1 MFRELTHYC
10 IMETEWEGKK
20 LIQVSPLVLLRP
32 VSEESLSEFF
42 GPGNVP
48 EQSDSA
54 SSET

>member
-1 MFRELTHYC
+1 VFRELTHYC
-10 IMETEWEGKK
+10 IVETEWEGNK

-32 VSEESLSEFF
+32 VSEELLSEFF